1 MPLLS
6 CMHHACADCPSSRIN
21 ACQIAGQTESHEEQ
35 GLERGSHRCSSIPD
49 EEDQLLEGLTE
60 GLLHEDDVR
69 KARVLTPFMSLR
81 KSPRLFSENLATLG
95 ISLARPRAK
104 TR

>member
-60 GLLHEDDVR
+60 GLLHEDDGQEGSCD
-69 KARVLTPFMSLR
+69 PFMSLR
-81 KSPRLFSENLATLG
+81 QSPRLCESYFDLA
-95 ISLARPRAK
+95 
-104 TR
+104 